1 MLQENSPPGRAQAPT
16 PYLHKVVSVICT
28 PTTTYSFV
36 ISKRT
41 GTTVNQVTDEV
52 FYKGLIEMQELDA
65 LG

>member
-1 MLQENSPPGRAQAPT
+1 MLRGSAQGRTRLRPL
-16 PYLHKVVSVICT
+16 LHKVVSVICT

-52 FYKGLIEMQELDA
+52 FYKGLIELQELDVP
-65 LG
+65 G